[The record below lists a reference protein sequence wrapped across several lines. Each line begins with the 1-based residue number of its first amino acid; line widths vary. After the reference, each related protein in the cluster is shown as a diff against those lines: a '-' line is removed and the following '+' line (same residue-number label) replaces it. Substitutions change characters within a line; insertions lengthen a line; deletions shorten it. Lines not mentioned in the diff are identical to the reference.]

1 MNKSG
6 ISEGQ
11 QVIVCTY
18 TDPGVDAGFAV
29 DYIEPEAELGTYADG
44 ELRFLRFRDR
54 NALDL
59 VVQYIWIVGHP

>member
-18 TDPGVDAGFAV
+18 TDPGVDAWFAV
-29 DYIEPEAELGTYADG
+29 DYIESEAELGTYADG
-44 ELRFLRFRDR
+44 ELRFLRFRHIR
-54 NALDL
+54 PGL
-59 VVQYIWIVGHP
+59 HS